1 MLKTNII
8 ITLTKTMIINY
19 VRIENY
25 RNFQR
30 IEIPLSKL
38 SIIIGENDCG
48 KSNFI
53 NAIKLV
59 LNNNELEYFS
69 KRLSYSD
76 INSNAV
82 KKFYLSLKNGEEFI
96 IPEVRVT
103 IGFTDITQDDLSL
116 AIVNKWL
123 NEIDGKIVYE
133 IQYVFKPSNENDVI
147 EYCKAQ
153 IEDFNEDL
161 TDFQYILPTE
171 LYNSNILSTNN
182 YKTIPFNDLK
192 HVNINNI
199 YAERDDFSDSKT
211 MRSNN
216 ILTKLL
222 ENKLS
227 DVEKAKIYNS
237 YNVFFKN
244 IKDQE
249 NFKKIFTHDEA
260 FPDMKNFIELID
272 CIPNLANLK
281 NILSNITLGYG
292 NEYLYQ
298 KGLGQRNLIYIL
310 LFFQHFK
317 DNKFNFSI
325 NCIEEPE
332 AHLSTNNLNFIIS
345 YINKSIT
352 NSESL
357 FQVIITSHKP
367 EVINKLNFKNVVALS
382 GSECIS
388 FNDVEKELVDYLS
401 RRPNFDILKL
411 LFSNRIILV
420 EGTTEEMLINTF
432 LSKSSELRNTDVLSI
447 GQKGFKTFLNIWLKI
462 NSSSNKKIGIIRDFD
477 NQEKAKREH
486 NDYDDG
492 KNIFVR
498 TTENYT
504 LEDDLVLTGDN
515 CNIIAGFFKIKNN
528 QTDVINFLKD
538 SKASNMLELCYA
550 IQDDKIK
557 IELPEHIKEVL
568 ESI

>member
-1 MLKTNII
+1 MH
-8 ITLTKTMIINY
+8 INY

-25 RNFQR
+25 RNFQK

-53 NAIKLV
+53 NAIKLA

-69 KRLSYSD
+69 KRLSHSD
-76 INSNAV
+76 INFNSV
-82 KKFYLSLKNGEEFI
+82 KKFYLSLKKHEDYI

-103 IGFTDITQDDLSL
+103 LRFSGITKDDLSL

-123 NEIDGKIVYE
+123 NEVDGNATYE
-133 IQYVFKPSNENDVI
+133 IQYLFKPSNQNDLI
-147 EYCKAQ
+147 DYCKEQ
-153 IEDFNEDL
+153 IKDFDENL
-161 TDFQYILPTE
+161 TDFQFILPTE
-171 LYNSNILSTNN
+171 LYDSNIISTNN
-182 YKTIPFNDLK
+182 FKAIPFTELK
-192 HVNINNI
+192 HININNI
-199 YAERDDFSDSKT
+199 YAERDDFSDSRT
-211 MRSNN
+211 MKSNS

-227 DVEKAKIYNS
+227 EVEKVKIYNS
-237 YNVFFKN
+237 YNAFFKN
-244 IKDQE
+244 IKEQD
-249 NFKKIFTHDEA
+249 NFKKIFTHDED
-260 FPDMKNFIELID
+260 FPDMKDFIELID

-317 DNKFNFSI
+317 DNKSNFSI

-332 AHLSTNNLNFIIS
+332 AHLSTNNLNFIID
-345 YINKSIT
+345 YINKSVN

-367 EVINKLNFKNVVALS
+367 EVINKLNFKNVIALS
-382 GSECIS
+382 GTECIS
-388 FNDVEKELVDYLS
+388 FCDVEKELVDYLS
-401 RRPNFDILKL
+401 KRPNFDILKL

-432 LSKSSELRNTDVLSI
+432 LSKSNELNNIDVISI
-447 GQKGFKTFLNIWLKI
+447 GQKGFKTFLNIWLTL
-462 NSSSNKKIGIIRDFD
+462 NSKNNKKIGIIRDFD
-477 NQEKAKREH
+477 NQENAKLEH
-486 NDYDDG
+486 TAYDDG
-492 KNIFVR
+492 KNILVR
-498 TTENYT
+498 TTVKYT

-515 CNIIAGFFKIKNN
+515 CKAIADFFSINN
-528 QTDVINFLKD
+528 SQTDVVDFLKD
-538 SKASNMLELCYA
+538 SKASNMLELCYG
-550 IQDDKIK
+550 IHDNKIK
-557 IELPEHIKEVL
+557 IELPQHVKEILGSIKND
-568 ESI
+568 